1 MIYEVAFHIPG
12 TVKINVDS
20 PEEAKEMVEAM
31 DAAGLAPFLES
42 TVVDNIRG
50 LPPEEAARAQR
61 E

>member
-1 MIYEVAFHIPG
+1 MIYQVDFHIPS
-12 TVKINVDS
+12 TVKIGAGS
-20 PEEAKEMVEAM
+20 PEEAEEMVEAM

-50 LPPEEAARAQR
+50 LPPEE